1 MPFIEPGMSSGS
13 DENMD
18 IGPISK
24 VKVYTPAEPMSK
36 VLSVVNTAD
45 RLSIEH
51 GDQHLIEVTF
61 SENKTGLSKDFR
73 PDIPLIIHW

>member
-1 MPFIEPGMSSGS
+1 
-13 DENMD
+13 
-18 IGPISK
+18 
-24 VKVYTPAEPMSK
+24 MSK

-61 SENKTGLSKDFR
+61 GENKTGLSKDFR